1 MVDPV
6 TALLQSLIEQELGSA
21 DLNIAKVSI
30 ALGAV
35 ETPLTKKDAA
45 QQTWPADLLVG
56 SLLETKNISYYAP
69 LSSPVR
75 SASIAGRGG

>member
-1 MVDPV
+1 MVHSV

-21 DLNIAKVSI
+21 DLNIAKISI

-35 ETPLTKKDAA
+35 ETPLTKKDPA

-56 SLLETKNISYYAP
+56 SLLGTEISYHAL
-69 LSSPVR
+69 LSNST
-75 SASIAGRGG
+75 